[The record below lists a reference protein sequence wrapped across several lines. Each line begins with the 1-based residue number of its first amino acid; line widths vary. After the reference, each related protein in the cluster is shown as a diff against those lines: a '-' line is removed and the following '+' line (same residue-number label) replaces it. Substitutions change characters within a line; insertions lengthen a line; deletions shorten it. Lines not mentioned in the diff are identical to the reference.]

1 MQIRH
6 ALVTVRW
13 PESLRRA
20 LVQQLGA
27 ARVTLADPGSN
38 AAREALREADVA
50 ILNGNP
56 DRHVLEAPC
65 LRWIHCDHA
74 GIDGFAPRELL
85 DGRYLVTTSA
95 GRSASAV
102 AEHALYFMLALS
114 HEAPRLWRAQRRR
127 VWGLPGLENRSS
139 LQGRTLVIV
148 GCGHTGSQLALDSR
162 VIGMKVIGY
171 RRRVAPVP
179 AGFDEVYAA
188 DAGDRLRPLLERA
201 QVLVLAASLNDASR
215 GLIGPGELAALP
227 RGAYL
232 INVARGA
239 LVDENALLAAL
250 ERGHLGGAGLD
261 VAAIEPLPP
270 TSRLWSAPRTLITP
284 HATPRVPDRDQASLE
299 LIGTL
304 IDQYRRGQ
312 PLSGALD
319 SRDVYTSPQRP
330 SPVQRRLTRFWVRFA
345 SPS

>member
-1 MQIRH
+1 MKIRH

-13 PESLRRA
+13 RESLRLV

-27 ARVTLADPGSN
+27 ERVTLAEPGSH

-65 LRWIHCDHA
+65 LRWVHCDHA
-74 GIDGFAPRELL
+74 GIDGFAPPELL
-85 DGRYLVTTSA
+85 DGRFIVTTSA

-127 VWGLPGLENRSS
+127 VWGLPGLENRRS

-148 GCGHTGSQLALDSR
+148 GCGHSGSQMARYCR
-162 VIGMKVIGY
+162 VMGMTVVGY

-201 QVLVLAASLNDASR
+201 QVLVLAASLNDTSR
-215 GLIGPGELAALP
+215 GLIGVDELAALP

-239 LVDENALLAAL
+239 LVDEQALLAAL

-261 VAAIEPLPP
+261 VATMEPLPP
-270 TSRLWSAPRTLITP
+270 TSPLWSAPRTLITP
-284 HATPRVPDRDQASLE
+284 HATPLGPDRDRVSLE

-304 IDQYRRGQ
+304 IDQYRRGE

-330 SPVQRRLTRFWVRFA
+330 SPVKRRLTRFWARLA
-345 SPS
+345 SLS